1 MSDACCGPDEPGHAD
16 SDDEHVAAMPP
27 PVWRVREFQ
36 LSAAAGLLVLAG
48 YLTQWW
54 WSSTVATGLFLAGAA
69 IGGSTFVPGAVRSL
83 VRGRIGVATLMT
95 IAMIGA
101 LLLGQFG
108 EAAMLA
114 FLFSISEALEDYSIS
129 RTRRGLRALLD
140 LVPDT
145 VTILSGDG
153 DRPATVRAGD
163 LRVGDRMLI
172 RPGERVGSDG
182 VVVDGRSALDVS
194 AITGES
200 IPVETGPAD
209 TVFAGSINGRGPLVV
224 RASATVADNS
234 LARVVAVVEQAQT
247 RKGATARI
255 ADRIARPLV
264 PGILALAALVA
275 GIGALLGDPAVW
287 IERAL
292 VVLVAA
298 SPCALAISVPVT
310 VVAAVGAASRT
321 GVLIK
326 GGAALESLG
335 AIRTVALDKT
345 GTLTRNAPTVTEVV
359 PAADT
364 DRDTVLQVAA
374 ALEARSEHPLAAAIL
389 SAVPVAAAAADV
401 QTVPGAGI
409 TGRVAGRPVR
419 LGRPTWVDPGPLAG
433 EVERLQRAG
442 STVVVVERDDRPLGL
457 VAVRDDLRPEA
468 ADAVRDLRGLGLRV
482 VMLTGDNERTA
493 SALAGQAGIDE
504 VHADLRPTG
513 KSAIVQRLRF
523 GSGRVAMVGD
533 GVNDAPAL
541 ATADVG
547 IAMGAMGSDVAIEAA
562 DVALMGNDLRHL
574 PDALRQ
580 ARRARRIMLQNVGL
594 SLAIVAVLVPL
605 AGFGVLGLAAVV
617 FLHEVAEVFVIG
629 NGVRAGHVKGRV
641 HHRTERIA
649 APPASAIGTTDR
661 PPTPATN
668 PRPAAAG
675 PVAASTGCQDDCC
688 TPAEVAS
695 PAPAAGGPEPA
706 ACGEGCDCCPQISSV
721 VQRAGYGRDHRGR
734 RAGFTHPVGFSAGG
748 AGEV

>member
-1 MSDACCGPDEPGHAD
+1 MSDDCCADDAPTRAEPGRSAT
-16 SDDEHVAAMPP
+16 MP
-27 PVWRVREFQ
+27 PVWRIREFQ
-36 LSAAAGLLVLAG
+36 LSAAVGLLVLAG

-54 WSSTVATGLFLAGAA
+54 FSPTVATGLFLLGAA

-83 VRGRIGVATLMT
+83 TRGRIGVATLMT
-95 IAMIGA
+95 IALIGA

-108 EAAMLA
+108 EAATLA
-114 FLFSISEALEDYSIS
+114 FLFSISEALEDYTIS

-145 VTILSGDG
+145 ITVLSPAG
-153 DRPATVRAGD
+153 DRPTPVRPED

-172 RPGERVGSDG
+172 RPGDRVGSDG
-182 VVVDGRSALDVS
+182 IVLDGHSAVDVS

-200 IPVETGPAD
+200 IPVETGPGE
-209 TVFAGSINGRGPLVV
+209 TIFAGSINGAGPLVV
-224 RASATVADNS
+224 RAGATVADNS

-264 PGILALAALVA
+264 PGILVLAGLVA
-275 GIGALLGDPAVW
+275 GVGALFGDPAVW

-335 AIRTVALDKT
+335 AVRTVALDKT
-345 GTLTRNAPTVTEVV
+345 GTLTRNAPTVAEVV
-359 PAADT
+359 PAVGVH
-364 DRDTVLQVAA
+364 RDAVLQVAA

-389 SAVPVAAAAADV
+389 SAVPAPPAAADV

-409 TGRVAGRPVR
+409 TGRVAGRPTR
-419 LGRPTWVDPGPLAG
+419 LGRPTWVDPGPLAAD
-433 EVERLQRAG
+433 VDRLQRAG
-442 STVVVVERDDRPLGL
+442 STVVVVERDDQPLG
-457 VAVRDDLRPEA
+457 VVSVRDELRPEA
-468 ADAVRDLRGLGLRV
+468 ADAVRDLRRLGLRV
-482 VMLTGDNERTA
+482 AMLTGDNERTA
-493 SALAGQAGIDE
+493 RALAAAAGIDD
-504 VHADLRPTG
+504 VHADLRPTD
-513 KSAIVQRLRF
+513 KSAIVQRLRS

-562 DVALMGNDLRHL
+562 DVALMGNGLHHL

-594 SLAIVAVLVPL
+594 SLAIVAALVPL
-605 AGFGVLGLAAVV
+605 AGLGVLGLATVV
-617 FLHEVAEVFVIG
+617 FLHEIAEVVVIG
-629 NGVRAGHVKGRV
+629 NGVRAGRVQDEPGRPD
-641 HHRTERIA
+641 RLATKPPDPGTADRPTPTPRA
-649 APPASAIGTTDR
+649 APGPA
-661 PPTPATN
+661 
-668 PRPAAAG
+668 
-675 PVAASTGCQDDCC
+675 VADGD
-688 TPAEVAS
+688 
-695 PAPAAGGPEPA
+695 
-706 ACGEGCDCCPQISSV
+706 GCDCCPD
-721 VQRAGYGRDHRGR
+721 R
-734 RAGFTHPVGFSAGG
+734 GG
-748 AGEV
+748 AGSAARSVPTVELGPRHPGYLGRGGHRP